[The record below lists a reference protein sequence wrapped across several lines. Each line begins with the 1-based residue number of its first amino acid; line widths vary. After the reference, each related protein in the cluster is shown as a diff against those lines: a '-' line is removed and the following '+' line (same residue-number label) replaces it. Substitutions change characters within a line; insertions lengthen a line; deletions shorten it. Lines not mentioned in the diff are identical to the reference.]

1 MTNKTKQ
8 TMKRQSKAA
17 KPAAKPAKRGVTRN
31 AATKASAGRTSLSR
45 TTQANK
51 STTPSGI
58 SGMVYETAKGLYDA
72 GSIDKT
78 TMREFDTLCLPKVPN
93 YTAVQIK
100 AIRTRCKLSQ
110 HVFAAYMN
118 VSASSLQKWERGERK
133 PDGVALKLLNL
144 VDKKGLQ
151 ALVV

>member
-1 MTNKTKQ
+1 
-8 TMKRQSKAA
+8 
-17 KPAAKPAKRGVTRN
+17 
-31 AATKASAGRTSLSR
+31 
-45 TTQANK
+45 
-51 STTPSGI
+51 
-58 SGMVYETAKGLYDA
+58 MVYETAKGLYDA